1 MNKITHAAGQGMPL
15 RGNDIDTDRIMPARF
30 LKVVSFEGLEK
41 HLFEDDP
48 TVFYFSVHQY
58 PFYPG
63 TGSARETGRGRG
75 AGFTRNCPMPAGAG
89 DGEYA
94 RVFREVLVPE
104 IDRVKRSAS
113 FTFFIDPGR
122 RVYIRKI
129 NISGNARTRDE
140 VIRRE
145 LRQLEGAWYDATRI
159 ERSKVRI
166 TRLNF
171 FDDVNVETPA
181 VSGSPDQVDLDVT
194 VTEKA
199 TGNLLAG
206 VGYSS
211 ADGLVLSGSVSQNNV
226 FGTGNAV
233 TAAVNTSRINR
244 TIALTYSEP
253 YWTSDG
259 IGRTVE
265 VYDKSVDSS
274 SLPIAQYS
282 SRTLGGAVGFG
293 VPVTETDSV
302 ILALRFE
309 HTNLSL
315 AASSP
320 PIYVDFV
327 TKFGS
332 STNSYIVSTGWSRD
346 TRDSILFPT
355 RGLLQSAL
363 VEWGLPVGDLS
374 YYKLNYLIQWFT
386 PLPANMVWML
396 RGDVGYGGGIGDKPL
411 PFFKAYYAGGVGSVR
426 GYDTASLGP
435 QDNQGNTIGGRRK
448 IIGNAELFFP
458 LPGAKANDQ
467 SVRLSVFADAGQIY
481 DNGSQ
486 PQLES
491 FRYSAGVGLAWN
503 SPVGPLKFSYG
514 YPLNKKIGDRVQ
526 HFQFQVGTVF

>member
-1 MNKITHAAGQGMPL
+1 
-15 RGNDIDTDRIMPARF
+15 
-30 LKVVSFEGLEK
+30 
-41 HLFEDDP
+41 
-48 TVFYFSVHQY
+48 
-58 PFYPG
+58 
-63 TGSARETGRGRG
+63 
-75 AGFTRNCPMPAGAG
+75 
-89 DGEYA
+89 
-94 RVFREVLVPE
+94 
-104 IDRVKRSAS
+104 
-113 FTFFIDPGR
+113 
-122 RVYIRKI
+122 
-129 NISGNARTRDE
+129 
-140 VIRRE
+140 
-145 LRQLEGAWYDATRI
+145 
-159 ERSKVRI
+159 
-166 TRLNF
+166 
-171 FDDVNVETPA
+171 VETPA
-181 VSGSPDQVDLDVT
+181 VPGSPDQVDLNVT
-194 VTEKA
+194 VTEKP

-206 VGYSS
+206 VGFSS

-226 FGTGNAV
+226 FGTGNAL
-233 TAAVNTSRINR
+233 TAGVNTSRINR
-244 TIALTYSEP
+244 TVAVTYSEP

-259 IGRTVE
+259 IARTIE
-265 VYDKSVDSS
+265 VYDKSIDSS
-274 SLPIAQYS
+274 SLPVARYS

-302 ILALRFE
+302 IVAVRYE

-315 AASSP
+315 VSDSA

-327 TKFGS
+327 TRFGS
-332 STNSYIVSTGWSRD
+332 STNSYSVSSGWSRD
-346 TRDSILFPT
+346 TRDSVLFPT

-363 VEWGLPVGDLS
+363 AEWGLPVGDLS

-386 PLPANMVWML
+386 PLPANIVWML
-396 RGDVGYGGGIGDKPL
+396 RGDVGYGGGIGNKPL

-448 IIGNAELFFP
+448 IIGNSEVFFP

-491 FRYSAGVGLAWN
+491 FRFSAGVGVAWN

-526 HFQFQVGTVF
+526 HFQFQIGTVF